1 MGHSSQNQNT
11 DAALYYHES
20 TKHSEE
26 SLRANVHFLDW
37 NNKPLLLK
45 IYRGVESV
53 PLPRDPKV
61 LDSST
66 PTTLEAIAIP
76 VSKVSNENAGEKIP
90 DLATLS
96 QILFLTAGITKQKR
110 YPGGEVYFRAYSNTG
125 AMYHI
130 DLYLVTQDLPRSP
143 GWRLPFRTS

>member
-11 DAALYYHES
+11 DAALYYHET

-53 PLPRDPKV
+53 PLPRDLKV

-90 DLATLS
+90 DLAT
-96 QILFLTAGITKQKR
+96 A
-110 YPGGEVYFRAYSNTG
+110 
-125 AMYHI
+125 
-130 DLYLVTQDLPRSP
+130 LPNPVPDR
-143 GWRLPFRTS
+143 RHH

>member
-1 MGHSSQNQNT
+1 MLIIVWEKAT
-11 DAALYYHES
+11 KS
-20 TKHSEE
+20 TQ
-26 SLRANVHFLDW
+26 ANIQEGQE
-37 NNKPLLLK
+37 NKPLPFK

-53 PLPRDPKV
+53 PLIRDPKV

-66 PTTLEAIAIP
+66 PTTLEAISMS
-76 VSKVSNENAGEKIP
+76 VSKVSNEDSGENIP

-96 QILFLTAGITKQKR
+96 QILFLAAGITKQKR

-125 AMYHI
+125 ALYHI

-143 GWRLPFRTS
+143 GWRLPVRTS